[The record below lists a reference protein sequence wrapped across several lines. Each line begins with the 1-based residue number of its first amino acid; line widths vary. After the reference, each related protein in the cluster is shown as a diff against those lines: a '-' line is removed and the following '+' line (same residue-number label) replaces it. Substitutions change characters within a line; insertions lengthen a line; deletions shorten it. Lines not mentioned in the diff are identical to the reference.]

1 MKERAAVP
9 LVSSG
14 GCDEA
19 LSYRRRNALLATG
32 AVAQTRTK
40 TFDGPNYQGT
50 RTVTRDRDAGTL
62 SRDAEVTRK
71 SDGAV
76 ATRSYDR
83 QRTEDGY
90 TATGTRTGFNG
101 QSQTFSGNGQRTGDG
116 FTRNQTV
123 RNGAGDTVFDRNVAV
138 SRANGQVNRQVN
150 TTRAEGFHPRRAMPR
165 RPR

>member
-1 MKERAAVP
+1 MKLFLLAGA
-9 LVSSG
+9 S
-14 GCDEA
+14 
-19 LSYRRRNALLATG
+19 ALLATG

-40 TFDGPNYQGT
+40 TFDGPNYQGS

-76 ATRSYDR
+76 ATRTYDR
-83 QRTEDGY
+83 QRTETGY
-90 TATGTRTGFNG
+90 TASGTQTGFNG
-101 QSQTFSGNGQRTGDG
+101 QTHTLSGAGERTADG

-123 RNGAGDTVFDRNVAV
+123 RNGAGETVFDRNVAV

-150 TTRAEGFHPRRAMPR
+150 TTRAEGFSPRRAMPR
-165 RPR
+165 RAR